1 MANALACYNKLYS
14 IGLLNPLKGQ
24 NKECILIKG
33 KYLRR
38 TISKAFKET
47 LRNGNESFCQFA
59 TVRTGKIPN
68 LLYSE
73 TKLHSKCSPLPQT
86 PSLYIR

>member
-1 MANALACYNKLYS
+1 MANALAYYSKLYS
-14 IGLLNPLKGQ
+14 IGPLNPLKGQ

-47 LRNGNESFCQFA
+47 LRDGNESFCQFA
-59 TVRTGKIPN
+59 VVRTGKIPN
-68 LLYSE
+68 LPHSE
-73 TKLHSKCSPLPQT
+73 TKLQSRLQT
-86 PSLYIR
+86 FT